1 MKVEDLKAYKS
12 SLYSGLSKDLA
23 DFEKNFLLSA
33 AAIFTFSLTFIK
45 DIVKISDAHYL
56 FVLFIAW
63 GFSAL
68 SVGLMMYAFLYSV
81 NTSNLLWKVVDDF
94 LITKDL
100 LKEGATLSEDDGTI
114 IKKATNDLLYRS
126 KKALKVLRY
135 LAVTLFLIGI
145 IALAFFIAINLV
157 LENQRPA
164 DTKQTPSHKLIF
176 ISHNDTTEIIS
187 NDTLFHFQKL
197 ANHGAISK

>member
-23 DFEKNFLLSA
+23 DFEKNFLLIA

-45 DIVKISDAHYL
+45 DIVKISDAQYL

-94 LITKDL
+94 LIAKDL
-100 LKEGATLSEDDGTI
+100 LKEGVTLSEDDGTV
-114 IKKATNDLLYRS
+114 IKK
-126 KKALKVLRY
+126 
-135 LAVTLFLIGI
+135 
-145 IALAFFIAINLV
+145 
-157 LENQRPA
+157 
-164 DTKQTPSHKLIF
+164 
-176 ISHNDTTEIIS
+176 TT
-187 NDTLFHFQKL
+187 
-197 ANHGAISK
+197 